1 MFVINI
7 LVIYLIR
14 FKYLL
19 LLVLIFFL
27 VSLTFYCGAGIS
39 LTILICL
46 LSSGLLLSLFININ
60 KSDHRLFSRICISK
74 VQKYCGALF
83 TTKEGLLLNN
93 LSLIYFTST
102 VIFEI
107 LAVITY
113 GNEYILATVLLMT
126 LLSIPIIVYALYL
139 QIYLYRQICILCLTI
154 IVIVVS
160 ITVLCMPYYHSIQNI
175 TLDIAVLILTCVGF
189 IAALRYY
196 MIKSEIHLSSAC
208 KNSRELNNWKRN
220 PSFWKRLLESAPIVE
235 PQRLKYEIEAGKEKG
250 LRTVIF
256 ILSIHCM
263 PCLRLAEW
271 LRYFLV
277 VSGDTLVKLRFAS
290 GQDDEEAKRVIYV
303 LWKTYDRFGID
314 FTLEKLIA
322 IMKNR
327 GLNKKGKVD
336 KCNCFG
342 DKDDIL
348 DKTTEHIEWSKN
360 CGIQYTPAVIYN
372 DRLLPNDL
380 SLDDIGY
387 LIRQGYH

>member
-1 MFVINI
+1 M
-7 LVIYLIR
+7 
-14 FKYLL
+14 
-19 LLVLIFFL
+19 
-27 VSLTFYCGAGIS
+27 
-39 LTILICL
+39 
-46 LSSGLLLSLFININ
+46 
-60 KSDHRLFSRICISK
+60 
-74 VQKYCGALF
+74 
-83 TTKEGLLLNN
+83 LNN